1 MSQGQTELSY
11 KTAWKCIYNMYYQVK
26 FMFAFFH
33 RETIILKFILW
44 FYGTVYLIINGALI
58 KIIPWKVS
66 EIGVFM
72 VRIFFWH
79 LDWIQKFTPEISVF
93 STNKRKYGTEKLQIR
108 ILFTQW
114 MIQFRFIEEKK
125 IKSSFQHL
133 IKICLTQNLLFP
145 CYILLSL
152 EM

>member
-26 FMFAFFH
+26 FMFTFFH

-44 FYGTVYLIINGALI
+44 FYGTVYLIINGAMI

-93 STNKRKYGTEKLQIR
+93 STNTRKYGTEKLQIR